1 MKKLIDKQL
10 ENQLNSVFIKQDLDK
25 RGALTYSQFESFLRL
40 NCFDF
45 ILDFNER
52 PALESALFSEGR
64 VTFPEILRFIDEQA
78 TFKHTKKEYKES
90 LGFFMRGSDGKQ
102 AANAEDIA
110 EALRK
115 YTDLSEEEVAGFL
128 ATHDLNDLIE
138 EGMLDMEESARL
150 MYKY

>member
-10 ENQLNSVFIKQDLDK
+10 ENSMHSVFVKQDLDK
-25 RGALTYSQFESFLRL
+25 RGALTFNQFECFLRL
-40 NCFDF
+40 NCLDF

-52 PALESALFSEGR
+52 PALENALFSEGR
-64 VTFPEILRFIDEQA
+64 VTFPDILRFIDEQA
-78 TFKHTKKEYKES
+78 TFKHSKQEYKQS

-102 AANAEDIA
+102 VSNAEDIA

-115 YTDLSEEEVAGFL
+115 YTDMTDEEVAGFL
-128 ATHDLNDLIE
+128 ATHELNDLIE
-138 EGMLDMEESARL
+138 EGMLDIEESSRL